1 MKKIAGFIY
10 DHAKPIIALVIVLN
24 LLSLASFFRFDLD
37 TDFLSFF
44 SKGNPK
50 ADEYHQLNAKYH
62 TGETISVLVEGNGS
76 LLDKENLREAYRL
89 QRRMEVIIGVAGVQS
104 YIPTEV
110 ISGGTVIPVDD
121 AYLEANYDALK
132 DFIENRYF
140 MTDQFLTEDRRNG
153 IIVAS
158 LALDAPADDVIEY
171 LKTLA
176 EGSFLDISLA
186 GNEVI
191 KDTIWGYLLM
201 ILFILPPCAI
211 VLVFI
216 VFYLALRNLRFT
228 ILAMVPAFF
237 ASLWTFGTL
246 FWSGQDLNLL
256 TVLSPLFILVLGSA
270 YGLHY
275 ISCYLDNIH
284 KYPDRRELTI
294 AALDEVGTPI
304 FLSTITTM
312 AGFISLVWTEIVPM
326 RSMGIFV
333 TLGIGYGGFIA
344 LFFLPAVLSRLP
356 LPARVHRTQDSR
368 LNGIVVKASRQRV
381 LVPIIFLAIFAVS
394 AAYIPRLQV
403 ESNQLTYFKESS
415 EIRQTFSRIE
425 ENFGSAIPLTG
436 EIASPR
442 GQLALLDAGFA
453 GNVLDMERELE
464 KLPGIR
470 SVFSVFDLIVGINR
484 MATGVDAYPE
494 NTVLIRTMLSDIGSG
509 QQAAWVSGDG
519 FKMVI
524 KTEELDTDDIARLN
538 EFVAG
543 HHDTIRVITGMPILF
558 NEMNSL
564 VFKSQVQSLL
574 LALVLIFIMLWATL
588 RRVTAALAGLLP
600 IVLTICAIIGML
612 SMTGFNLNIMTANLS
627 AIAIGVGVDYSI
639 HVIAGIY
646 YHRRRGLNR
655 EDSVTAA
662 ITTVSRPVLA
672 NAFGLAI
679 GLSSLFFS
687 PLRIHTQAASVM
699 WVAMVVSSLAALTLL
714 PQFYTGRRKKNR

>member
-1 MKKIAGFIY
+1 MKRIAGFIY
-10 DHAKPIIALVIVLN
+10 DRSKPIIALVIILN
-24 LLSLASFFRFDLD
+24 LLSLASFFRFNLD

-50 ADEYHQLNAKYH
+50 ADEYHQLNAKYYS
-62 TGETISVLVEGNGS
+62 GEAISVLIEGDDS
-76 LLDKENLREAYRL
+76 LLDKENLLEVYRL
-89 QRRMEVIIGVAGVQS
+89 QRRMEVIVGVTRVQS
-104 YIPTEV
+104 YIPPEV
-110 ISGGTVIPVDD
+110 IAGSTITGVDE
-121 AYLEANYDALK
+121 AYLEANYDYLK

-140 MTDQFLTEDRRNG
+140 MTDQFLTENRRSG

-158 LALDAPADDVIEY
+158 LDVDAPADDVIDY

-176 EGSFLDISLA
+176 EGSFLNLSLA

-216 VFYLALRNLRFT
+216 VFYLALRNVRFT

-275 ISCYLDNIH
+275 ISCFLDNIH
-284 KYPDRRELTI
+284 KYADRRELTI

-312 AGFISLVWTEIVPM
+312 AGFVSLVWTEIVPM
-326 RSMGIFV
+326 RNMGIFV
-333 TLGIGYGGFIA
+333 TLGIGYAGFIA
-344 LFFLPAVLSRLP
+344 LFFLPAVLSHVP
-356 LPARVHRTQDSR
+356 LPQKVHRTEGSR
-368 LNGIVVKASRQRV
+368 LNGIILKASRQRI
-381 LVPIIFLAIFAVS
+381 LVPLVFLAIFAVS
-394 AAYIPRLQV
+394 VAYIPGIQV

-415 EIRQTFSRIE
+415 EIRQTFSKIE
-425 ENFGSAIPLTG
+425 EDFGSAIPLTG
-436 EIASPR
+436 EIASP
-442 GQLALLDAGFA
+442 GGKAALLDAGYA
-453 GNVLDMERELE
+453 AKVLAVERELE

-484 MATGVDAYPE
+484 MATGVDAYPA
-494 NTVLIRTMLSDIGSG
+494 NPASLSMMLSQISREE
-509 QQAAWVSGDG
+509 QAAWVSADG

-524 KTEELDTDDIARLN
+524 KTEELSSDDIEKLE
-538 EFVAG
+538 EFVAT
-543 HHDTIRVITGMPILF
+543 HQDKVRVITGMPVLF
-558 NEMNSL
+558 SELNSL
-564 VFKSQVQSLL
+564 VTRSQVQSLG
-574 LALVLIFIMLWATL
+574 LALCLIFIMLWITL

-600 IVLTICAIIGML
+600 VVLTICAIIGML
-612 SMTGFNLNIMTANLS
+612 SMTDFNLNIMTANLS

-646 YHRRRGLNR
+646 YHRRRGLSR
-655 EDSVTAA
+655 DDSVTAA
-662 ITTVSRPVLA
+662 ISTVSRPVLA

-679 GLSSLFFS
+679 GLSALFFS

-714 PQFYTGRRKKNR
+714 PQFYTSRRKKP

>member
-1 MKKIAGFIY
+1 LKRLAGFVY
-10 DHAKPIIALVIVLN
+10 DHAKPLIALVIVLN
-24 LLSLASFFRFDLD
+24 LLSLASFFRFNLD

-44 SKGNPK
+44 SKANPK
-50 ADEYHQLNAKYH
+50 ADEYHQLNAKYQN
-62 TGETISVLVEGNGS
+62 GDTISVLIEQDGS
-76 LLDKENLREAYRL
+76 LLDEESLREVYRL
-89 QRRMEVIIGVAGVQS
+89 QQEIASISGVTRVQSFIPAEVIAGSAV
-104 YIPTEV
+104 T
-110 ISGGTVIPVDD
+110 PVDE
-121 AYLEANYDALK
+121 AYLSEHYDALK

-140 MTDQFLTEDRRNG
+140 MAGQFLTEDRRNG
-153 IIVAS
+153 ILVAS
-158 LALDAPADDVIEY
+158 LALDAPAGDIIDY
-171 LKTLA
+171 LKELA
-176 EGSFLDISLA
+176 SESPLELSLA

-211 VLVFI
+211 ILVFL
-216 VFYLALRNLRFT
+216 VFFLAIRNLRFT

-275 ISCYLDNIH
+275 LSSFLDNADN
-284 KYPDRRELTI
+284 YPDHRELTI

-312 AGFISLVWTEIVPM
+312 AGFVSLVWTEIIPM
-326 RSMGIFV
+326 RNMGIFV
-333 TLGIGYGGFIA
+333 TLGIGYAGFIA

-356 LPARVHRTQDSR
+356 LPARVRRSQDSR
-368 LNGIVVKASRQRV
+368 LNSLVLKASRQRV
-381 LVPIIFLAIFAVS
+381 LVPLVFAAILAVS
-394 AAYIPRLQV
+394 AVFIPRLQV

-415 EIRQTFSRIE
+415 EIRQTFAHIE
-425 ENFGSAIPLTG
+425 KNFGGAIPLTG
-436 EIASPR
+436 EIASPQ
-442 GQLALLDAGFA
+442 GQAALLDAGFA
-453 GNVLDMERELE
+453 REVLATERELE

-470 SVFSVFDLIVGINR
+470 NVFSVFDLMVGVNR
-484 MATGVDAYPE
+484 MATGVDAYPD
-494 NTVLIRTMLSDIGSG
+494 NPAFARMMLSQISSEEK
-509 QQAAWVSGDG
+509 ATWASSDG

-524 KTEELDTDDIARLN
+524 KTEELNSDDIDKLE

-543 HHDTIRVITGMPILF
+543 HQAVRIITGMPILF
-558 NEMNSL
+558 NELNGL
-564 VFKSQVQSLL
+564 VFKSQMQSLL
-574 LALVLIFIMLWATL
+574 LAMGLIFIMLWVTL
-588 RRVTAALAGLLP
+588 RRITAALAGLLP
-600 IVLTICAIIGML
+600 IVITICAIMGML
-612 SMTGFNLNIMTANLS
+612 SITDFNLNVMTANLS

-639 HVIAGIY
+639 HIISGIY

-655 EDSVTAA
+655 DESVTAA
-662 ITTVSRPVLA
+662 ISTVSRPVLA

-714 PQFYTGRRKKNR
+714 PQFYAGRRKK